1 MREDSS
7 RCGLRLHT
15 HLHMRVSVSSCS
27 GVRRTPSLRQPS
39 EVLGH
44 LGGGVRGT
52 HDGGREQYMWRTCWH
67 VSGNLRGSRDHT
79 KDPTGSHTHHM
90 AGMHGGSTA

>member
-1 MREDSS
+1 MWPPSP
-7 RCGLRLHT
+7 HT

-44 LGGGVRGT
+44 LGGGVRGGSST
-52 HDGGREQYMWRTCWH
+52 CGARVGMWRAAE
-67 VSGNLRGSRDHT
+67 G
-79 KDPTGSHTHHM
+79 
-90 AGMHGGSTA
+90 